1 MVKEHLEKH
10 KFFDS
15 LKSAVAKDPKLT
27 KLDRGQIIEKLK
39 SEGVLSDI
47 ISQLP
52 LQKKSQVHSANTIPS
67 SAHPAGQD
75 RVTAS
80 KRSAPSTLDH
90 DVDPNKRYLSC
101 TIV

>member
-1 MVKEHLEKH
+1 MEQVRGVVKEHLEKH

-39 SEGVLSDI
+39 SEGMLSEI

-52 LQKKSQVHSANTIPS
+52 INKKSSVQTANTI
-67 SAHPAGQD
+67 A
-75 RVTAS
+75 
-80 KRSAPSTLDH
+80 
-90 DVDPNKRYLSC
+90 
-101 TIV
+101 